1 MRIEGPRPQ
10 ESRWPPA
17 AAVLGCLVVLA
28 VLPTRMRVLP
38 PGGAAIVAGLLIVP
52 MLGVQFAP
60 LKRRWLR
67 IERIVTIVFSIVA
80 EVAIVDMLIGLLKD
94 IAAGSTAAGGLWL
107 LSSSIFVWL
116 LNVASFALLYWQ
128 IDRGGPSRRANG
140 TAQRPDWLFAQA
152 GAGDAVASGWEPA
165 FVDYFF
171 LGFTTATAFSPTDA
185 LPLTPRA
192 KLFMMVESMISMVTI
207 LVTVSRAINTL
218 A

>member
-1 MRIEGPRPQ
+1 
-10 ESRWPPA
+10 
-17 AAVLGCLVVLA
+17 
-28 VLPTRMRVLP
+28 
-38 PGGAAIVAGLLIVP
+38 

-67 IERIVTIVFSIVA
+67 IERIVTIVFCIA
-80 EVAIVDMLIGLLKD
+80 IEVAIVDMLIGLLKD
-94 IAAGSTAAGGLWL
+94 IAAGSAAAGGLWL

-116 LNVASFALLYWQ
+116 LNVTSFALLYWQ
-128 IDRGGPSRRANG
+128 TDRGGPSRRADG
-140 TAQRPDWLFAQA
+140 TAKRPDWLFAQA
-152 GAGDAVASGWEPA
+152 GAGDAVAPGWEPA
-165 FVDYFF
+165 FVDYLF

-192 KLFMMVESMISMVTI
+192 KLLMMVESMVSMVTI